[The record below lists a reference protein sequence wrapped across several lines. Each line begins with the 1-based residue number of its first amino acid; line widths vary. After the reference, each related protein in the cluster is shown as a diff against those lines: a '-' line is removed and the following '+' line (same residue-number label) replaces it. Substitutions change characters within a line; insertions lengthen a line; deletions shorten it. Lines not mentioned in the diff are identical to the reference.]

1 MRIDFIDYAICLI
14 WELNENSFK
23 IVFAQKEFRWICFHN
38 QDSPTYKSIVIYYIY
53 ETVIFNASTYWTF
66 TAKCPSITCG
76 RFSII
81 CWCKVSVEDKE
92 QVLANWMQWTIKLKL
107 NNILVLFERRWER
120 LYLFLVIHFRL
131 NWHFLKSARRQYEHL
146 VCMVPCSRH
155 QKYNFLLRMTLL
167 SISKSTH
174 V

>member
-1 MRIDFIDYAICLI
+1 MILVLRVNVWFIEAKCTLI
-14 WELNENSFK
+14 
-23 IVFAQKEFRWICFHN
+23 
-38 QDSPTYKSIVIYYIY
+38 IYFIY
-53 ETVIFNASTYWTF
+53 ETVIFNASTYWSF

-76 RFSII
+76 RFLII
-81 CWCKVSVEDKE
+81 CWCKVSVDGKE

-167 SISKSTH
+167 SISQSTH